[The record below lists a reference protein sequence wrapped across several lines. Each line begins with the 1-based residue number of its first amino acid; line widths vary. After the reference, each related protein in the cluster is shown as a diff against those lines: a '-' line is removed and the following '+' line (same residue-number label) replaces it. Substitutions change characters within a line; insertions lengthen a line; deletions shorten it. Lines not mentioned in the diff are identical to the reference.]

1 MSWINVPFSV
11 DLYAKNSTETV
22 GIEEKKGPTVMNSI
36 KTTLLLSETAAE
48 TYHRQKKQLGRDL
61 KLPRVRNGINKK
73 ERQASAASGPIVL
86 DSRRCPF
93 TLSVFFFLS
102 FFVFFFFCSAS
113 PARHLRLVFSP
124 FPSALVVAVVSCII
138 HSNWRNSFTSCSHV
152 AVPLLFLRPIF
163 TYFCRVCYF

>member
-1 MSWINVPFSV
+1 MFHFQLTCVLKIRQKQWESRKKRANSDEFDKNDPSPQRNRSRNVP
-11 DLYAKNSTETV
+11 
-22 GIEEKKGPTVMNSI
+22 PT
-36 KTTLLLSETAAE
+36 K
-48 TYHRQKKQLGRDL
+48 KKQLGRDL